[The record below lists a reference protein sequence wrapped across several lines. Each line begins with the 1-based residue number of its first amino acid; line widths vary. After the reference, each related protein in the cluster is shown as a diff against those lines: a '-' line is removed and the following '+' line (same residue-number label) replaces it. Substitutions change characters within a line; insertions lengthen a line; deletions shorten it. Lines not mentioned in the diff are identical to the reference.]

1 MNRYS
6 TTWAVLMCLA
16 GSAVADDLGIEK
28 GIYVPAQYDCRD
40 VPAAI
45 IVPYDGKG
53 LSGNKTLCETKEIK
67 GKAQKFT
74 QICRECTMGTQ
85 PKSYA
90 DETQTY
96 EIIFQASSKT
106 SFVLDGTPYK
116 ICKDYGK

>member
-1 MNRYS
+1 MNRNFI
-6 TTWAVLMCLA
+6 ALALLMCLA

-28 GIYVPAQYDCRD
+28 GIYIPAQYDCRD
-40 VPAAI
+40 VPSAI

-53 LSGNKTLCETKEIK
+53 LSGNKTLCETREIK
-67 GKAQKFT
+67 GKAFKFT
-74 QICRECTMGTQ
+74 QICHESTMGTQ
-85 PKSYA
+85 PKAYA

-96 EIIFQASSKT
+96 EITFQASSRI